1 MGDYLLPELL
11 SGIAGF
17 LALAL
22 FLAERCGSL
31 RIRRV
36 SPPFLGCH
44 AFNAASRVA

>member
-36 SPPFLGCH
+36 SLRIPANVITHFGG
-44 AFNAASRVA
+44 S